1 MLNDFDDC
9 FDNYYLC
16 GDSQQG
22 QWIEMNIGRPL
33 IAPVVSDG
41 HLLVTLDNV
50 YRCEWQ
56 EKQKLD
62 GPSDWIGF
70 VTLTWIWLWIEQ
82 FCSAGSTKYLISVQR
97 EETVH
102 ASV

>member
-1 MLNDFDDC
+1 MVCSPERLHTVVKTALPKIYMLNDFDDC

-33 IAPVVSDG
+33 IAPVVSVG

-50 YRCEWQ
+50 YRWPVDVNGKKNKSWMDLQ
-56 EKQKLD
+56 TGLD
-62 GPSDWIGF
+62 
-70 VTLTWIWLWIEQ
+70 L
-82 FCSAGSTKYLISVQR
+82 
-97 EETVH
+97 
-102 ASV
+102 